1 MLVLILV
8 QGIVLKQFSL
18 SISYRVVLVNSQ
30 MLHLHLCPG
39 IREKC
44 IDSLVFETMIPKPMM
59 LHYISL
65 LLKHKRL
72 VLSGPSGTGK
82 TYLAHRLARYLLERS
97 RADTEVD
104 REPSRSSA
112 VTFNMHHQSQKV
124 PPFPQ
129 SGSSVRDRPGGVGS
143 GYGTPLTR

>member
-1 MLVLILV
+1 MHL
-8 QGIVLKQFSL
+8 L
-18 SISYRVVLVNSQ
+18 S
-30 MLHLHLCPG
+30 PG

-44 IDSLVFETMIPKPMM
+44 VDSLVFETMIPKPMM

-82 TYLAHRLARYLLERS
+82 THLAHRLARYLLERS

-104 REPSRSSA
+104 QEPYVLSRSSA
-112 VTFNMHHQSQKV
+112 VTFNLHHQSQKV

-129 SGSSVRDRPGGVGS
+129 STSLSWSFKFHHVFIHFFFFYRSCSCIFP
-143 GYGTPLTR
+143 TWPTILTEKAEENCLWPLS

>member
-1 MLVLILV
+1 MVLILNV
-8 QGIVLKQFSL
+8 ALI
-18 SISYRVVLVNSQ
+18 NSQ
-30 MLHLHLCPG
+30 IHLLSPG

-44 IDSLVFETMIPKPMM
+44 VDSLVFEMMIPKPMM

-82 TYLAHRLARYLLERS
+82 THLAHRLARYLLERS

-104 REPSRSSA
+104 REPSVLSRSSA
-112 VTFNMHHQSQKV
+112 VTFNLHHQSQKV
-124 PPFPQ
+124 GTGDAPF
-129 SGSSVRDRPGGVGS
+129 SLR
-143 GYGTPLTR
+143 T

>member
-1 MLVLILV
+1 MRLL
-8 QGIVLKQFSL
+8 F
-18 SISYRVVLVNSQ
+18 
-30 MLHLHLCPG
+30 PG

-44 IDSLVFETMIPKPMM
+44 VDSLVFETMIPKPMM

-82 TYLAHRLARYLLERS
+82 THLAHRLARYLLERS
-97 RADTEVD
+97 RAGTEVD
-104 REPSRSSA
+104 HEAYVLSRSSA

-124 PPFPQ
+124 PPFPLR
-129 SGSSVRDRPGGVGS
+129 SCPGSSSFIKFSFTFFFYRSCSCIFP
-143 GYGTPLTR
+143 TWQIKLTEKAEESCLWSLL